1 MIKMKQETIIY
12 PIEDSEMDIQKIYLS
27 EIGQE
32 NVLTWKE
39 EKELILKIKNGD
51 EVAKNELLERNLR
64 LVVSIAKKYTD
75 RGLPFLDLVQE
86 GNIGLMVALNKYD
99 ESKNCRFC
107 TYAFYWIS
115 QKIERAIVNTGRNI
129 RISYPFYQKL
139 SAYKKMK
146 NQFELKYNR
155 EATLEELSIQMNL
168 PLEEIIQFEKNLLDA
183 GSINVPIVEDEEAEL
198 EEFLPSLL
206 PSTEEIVMN
215 STLQLDVQ
223 DLLNNCKLNERESEV
238 LMLRYGFHN
247 QDPKTLEEIAK
258 IYGMSREGV
267 RRIEAKAFK
276 KIRISKYITD
286 FVSYTSNPEYSL
298 QMLELYRNEY
308 KKEGE
313 HRKSLKNIKK

>member
-1 MIKMKQETIIY
+1 MKQETIIN
-12 PIEDSEMDIQKIYLS
+12 PIKDSEMDILKMYLN

-32 NVLTWKE
+32 NVLTLEE

-51 EVAKNELLERNLR
+51 ANAKNELLERNLR

-75 RGLPFLDLVQE
+75 KGLPFMDLVQE
-86 GNIGLMVALNKYD
+86 GNIGLMVALDKYD

-115 QKIERAIVNTGRNI
+115 QKIERAIINTGRNI
-129 RISYPFYQKL
+129 RISAPFYQKL
-139 SAYKKMK
+139 STYKKIK
-146 NQFELKYNR
+146 NQFELKYKR
-155 EATLEELSIQMNL
+155 EATLEELSMQMHL
-168 PLEEIIQFEKNLLDA
+168 PLEEIMQFEKHLIDTV
-183 GSINVPIVEDEEAEL
+183 SINIPIIEGEETEL

-215 STLQLDVQ
+215 NTLQLAVR

-247 QDPKTLEEIAK
+247 QEPKTLEEIAK
-258 IYGMSREGV
+258 IYGMTREGI

-286 FVSYTSNPEYSL
+286 LVSYTSNPEYSL